1 MGPCVCSKPTG
12 VIPCAADQNCKTGTG
27 YISNEC
33 KKDCDPKLLNR
44 WILGNLF
51 LHLSRYPFTVL
62 FFCTRCVD
70 NAVNFNNNAALCSN
84 SAYLK
89 VIKEHC
95 KKTCGYCGNTG
106 TCKYL

>member
-44 WILGNLF
+44 
-51 LHLSRYPFTVL
+51 
-62 FFCTRCVD
+62 
-70 NAVNFNNNAALCSN
+70 
-84 SAYLK
+84 
-89 VIKEHC
+89 
-95 KKTCGYCGNTG
+95 
-106 TCKYL
+106 